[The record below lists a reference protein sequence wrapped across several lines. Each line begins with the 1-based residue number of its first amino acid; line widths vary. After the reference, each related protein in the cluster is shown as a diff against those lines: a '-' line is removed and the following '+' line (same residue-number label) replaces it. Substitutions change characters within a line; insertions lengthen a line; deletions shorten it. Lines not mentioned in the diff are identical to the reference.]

1 MSDSD
6 TKKNKSGKDGW
17 LGFFAKLLFFV
28 LVFLI
33 VILMVLSSL
42 GGNSETLKGAIE
54 QFIGSKF
61 GGTATIEKLNQMTFY
76 PYMGADFEGLN
87 VYRGDE
93 SNSIMTADKVSVAMG
108 FWDVTFGKPDLKAFN
123 IKNLKADPGALM
135 AQGFSAEQIAIVDE
149 GDKVNFRADGKIG
162 GTPIRITAPMEKKGV
177 GKNKQYSFSD
187 IRPLEAVIGNVNASG
202 KFERQDIETMR
213 ISELSLGFDQP
224 VFTGELEFYQG
235 GEGRLKIKGDLK
247 YGQGS
252 MLKPD
257 ILIEQDKEVPHISG
271 EVDFTDLILD
281 DALNYEP
288 AFDLFDALA
297 DVVESDKAKKE
308 DGPGYDLQGVSID
321 GRISIQ
327 KLTKN
332 GIQIGKLSFP
342 LKLANGDLHAGPI
355 EGRFNGSETSGD
367 IMFKSS
373 VKPAELTQKITI
385 KNYDYGP
392 IQQALNDAVN
402 VKGSADIL
410 VDLKTSGNNGDEL
423 KANMGGNFSIVSG
436 HGEFPAKVLS
446 FWGQG
451 LLNVMLPDLN
461 PQEQTVM
468 NCAVVDFD
476 LEKGIA
482 KSNALFIDTDQLTIK
497 GEGKYNYFKDDLDLK
512 IKPETKSVTIAGTG
526 IPVVVSGPLSDPSYA
541 PSLMGLGETIGKL
554 ALGAINPAFLLVT
567 MTDLGLSDNHPCKK
581 FIEGEAKE

>member
-1 MSDSD
+1 
-6 TKKNKSGKDGW
+6 
-17 LGFFAKLLFFV
+17 
-28 LVFLI
+28 
-33 VILMVLSSL
+33 
-42 GGNSETLKGAIE
+42 
-54 QFIGSKF
+54 
-61 GGTATIEKLNQMTFY
+61 
-76 PYMGADFEGLN
+76 
-87 VYRGDE
+87 
-93 SNSIMTADKVSVAMG
+93 
-108 FWDVTFGKPDLKAFN
+108 
-123 IKNLKADPGALM
+123 
-135 AQGFSAEQIAIVDE
+135 
-149 GDKVNFRADGKIG
+149 
-162 GTPIRITAPMEKKGV
+162 
-177 GKNKQYSFSD
+177 
-187 IRPLEAVIGNVNASG
+187 
-202 KFERQDIETMR
+202 
-213 ISELSLGFDQP
+213 
-224 VFTGELEFYQG
+224 
-235 GEGRLKIKGDLK
+235 
-247 YGQGS
+247 
-252 MLKPD
+252 
-257 ILIEQDKEVPHISG
+257 
-271 EVDFTDLILD
+271 DLILD

-482 KSNALFIDTDQLTIK
+482 KSNAL
-497 GEGKYNYFKDDLDLK
+497 
-512 IKPETKSVTIAGTG
+512 
-526 IPVVVSGPLSDPSYA
+526 
-541 PSLMGLGETIGKL
+541 
-554 ALGAINPAFLLVT
+554 
-567 MTDLGLSDNHPCKK
+567 
-581 FIEGEAKE
+581 